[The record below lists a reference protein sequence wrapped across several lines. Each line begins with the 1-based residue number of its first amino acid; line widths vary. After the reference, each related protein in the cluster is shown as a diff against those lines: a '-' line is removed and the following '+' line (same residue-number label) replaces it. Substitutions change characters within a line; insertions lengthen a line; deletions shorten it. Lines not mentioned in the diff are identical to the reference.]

1 MKKFLMLVPA
11 VMLVTACSTPNDVAM
26 NAEYQ
31 RSVAMSEAA
40 RMEAIAE
47 IARQGEGGVVAAA
60 LLMQQ
65 NGGNSNHRAPVG
77 TGDRV
82 ASVASAVVPALGNT
96 LVGVG
101 QIAATV
107 YAAEAQKDVALTQ
120 SNNNANVAINQSNN
134 DATVTMHTND
144 TMADIATVTIVN
156 PEVVTST
163 NTTSTTDVVCIT
175 DDTYTCN

>member
-1 MKKFLMLVPA
+1 MSKKLLVLLPA
-11 VMLVTACSTPNDVAM
+11 LLFVAACSTANDVEM
-26 NAEYQ
+26 NSDYQ
-31 RSVAMSEAA
+31 IAVAMSEKA

-65 NGGNSNHRAPVG
+65 NGGNNHRAPVG
-77 TGDRV
+77 TGDRAV
-82 ASVASAVVPALGNT
+82 AVANAVVPALGNT

-107 YAAEAQKDVALTQ
+107 YAAEVQADVAIGQ
-120 SNNNANVAINQSNN
+120 SNNNRDVAINNSNN
-134 DATVTMHTND
+134 DAAVIMHTND
-144 TMADIATVTIVN
+144 TMAGIAQATIVR

-163 NTTSTTDVVCIT
+163 NTDVVCIT
-175 DDTYTCN
+175 DATYTCQ